1 MQDAHQALAHPRRNA
16 LLCCLALGI
25 CVLLINPRVQMGVD
39 DDWSYTKSA
48 FDFARTGHIL
58 YNGWATAMLGWQII
72 WGGFFVKVFGYSF
85 TAVRLSMLPIAMGS
99 VYLLHQILIRFG
111 ANAWNAAIGALTM
124 ALSPLFLPLTTSFM
138 TDVPGV
144 FSVLLCLYMCQR
156 ALQAPTR
163 RSAVAWLCTA
173 AAVNVVGGTVRQIV
187 WFGALTMVPVTAWLL
202 RKRYRLWRVTAV
214 LWVLSCVGVASF
226 VYWFRQQPYS
236 VPEKLLEG
244 AIGTGQ
250 ILSVAIRLVS
260 FSLTLVMFM
269 LPILVASVSAMRRLP
284 LWDRILGYVLMAV
297 GSIALLVFTIHRPLD
312 RFLAP
317 WMLNVVSRYGMFF
330 VADLGPSP
338 FITDS
343 DPSIFAMARWVRI
356 AVTMLVGL
364 SIVGCA
370 VVALSRC
377 RSRTGESS
385 RSYGSLALTVSFLVP
400 YVASL
405 LPRATFGAQY
415 VLLDRYALPILP
427 LLIIVLILYYQE
439 RISERLPWVCV
450 IVLVVFAVYGVAA
463 THDFFSMDRAR
474 HAAAERIERT
484 GVPRTAIHGSFEYD
498 AWTQLQAEGH
508 VNEKKVEVP
517 AGAYRAATHHHQPPA
532 NCQFFYAD
540 FIPAVR
546 PKFLVVLK
554 PRLCLAN
561 SDLAPVEYHTWQP
574 PFQREVYI
582 QKQMAGYDW
591 ID

>member
-1 MQDAHQALAHPRRNA
+1 M
-16 LLCCLALGI
+16 GI
-25 CVLLINPRVQMGVD
+25 D

-72 WGGFFVKVFGYSF
+72 WGGCFVKIFGYSF

-111 ANAWNAAIGALTM
+111 ANAWNAAIGALAM

-144 FSVLLCLYMCQR
+144 FCVLLCLYMCQR
-156 ALQAPTR
+156 ALQAATR
-163 RSAVAWLCTA
+163 QSAAAWLCAA

-202 RKRYRLWRVTAV
+202 RKRYHLWRVTAL
-214 LWVLSCVGVASF
+214 LWVLSCIGVASF

-244 AIGTGQ
+244 GMGAGQ
-250 ILSVAIRLVS
+250 ILSLSVRLIA
-260 FSLTLVMFM
+260 FSLTLAMFM
-269 LPILVASVSAMRRLP
+269 LPILAAFPSAMRRLP
-284 LWDRILGYVLMAV
+284 LWDRILGYVLMAA
-297 GSIALLVFTIHRPLD
+297 GSIALLAGTIRQPLD
-312 RFLAP
+312 QLLAP
-317 WMLNVVSRYGMFF
+317 WMSNVVSKYGMFF
-330 VADLGPSP
+330 VADLGHSP
-338 FITDS
+338 FMTDS
-343 DPSIFAMARWVRI
+343 GPSIFLLARWVRI
-356 AVTMLVGL
+356 AVTMMVGL
-364 SIVGCA
+364 SIVGCV
-370 VVALSRC
+370 VVALSR
-377 RSRTGESS
+377 RRLRTAESP

-427 LLIIVLILYYQE
+427 LLIIVLILYHQE

-450 IVLVVFAVYGVAA
+450 IVLGVFGVYGVAA
-463 THDFFSMDRAR
+463 THDLFSMDRAR
-474 HAAAERIERT
+474 SAAAERIERT

-498 AWTQLQAEGH
+498 AWTQLEAEGH

-517 AGAYRAATHHHQPPA
+517 AGTYRAATHQHQPPA

-554 PRLCLAN
+554 PRPCLAN
-561 SDLAPVEYHTWQP
+561 SDFAPVEYHAWLP
-574 PFQREVYI
+574 PFQRKVYI
-582 QKQMAGYDW
+582 QEQMPGYDW